1 MNINTA
7 PHLVYVLH
15 IPESLY
21 LFFYISLAYSDVYP
35 LFVYVLI
42 ESILLF
48 GVCVY
53 NILLLFFS

>member
-1 MNINTA
+1 MYS
-7 PHLVYVLH
+7 PHFIACH
-15 IPESLY
+15 HHWICFIY
-21 LFFYISLAYSDVYP
+21 LFFYIPLAYSDVYP